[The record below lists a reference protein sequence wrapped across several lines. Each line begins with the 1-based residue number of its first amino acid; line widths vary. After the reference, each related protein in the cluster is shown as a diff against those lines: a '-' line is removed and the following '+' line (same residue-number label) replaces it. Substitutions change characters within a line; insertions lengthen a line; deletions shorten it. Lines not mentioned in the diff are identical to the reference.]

1 MRVIRS
7 VSIFEAKSQ
16 LSKMIDAVKS
26 GEEIVITKH
35 GKPVARLVQEL
46 PRTIRFGLLEGKTPD
61 WAEVDFDEG
70 STMTEGFNVWKEN
83 LKELDL

>member
-1 MRVIRS
+1 VIRLVS
-7 VSIFEAKSQ
+7 VFEAKSQ
-16 LSKMIDAVKS
+16 LSKMIDAVES

-46 PRTIRFGLLEGKTPD
+46 PRTIKFGLLEGKTPD
-61 WAEVDFDEG
+61 WAEVDFDED

>member
-1 MRVIRS
+1 
-7 VSIFEAKSQ
+7 
-16 LSKMIDAVKS
+16 MIDAVER

-46 PRTIRFGLLEGKTPD
+46 PRTVRFGLLEGKTQD
-61 WAEVDFDEG
+61 WAEVDLDEG
-70 STMTEGFNVWKEN
+70 STMTEGFSIWKEN